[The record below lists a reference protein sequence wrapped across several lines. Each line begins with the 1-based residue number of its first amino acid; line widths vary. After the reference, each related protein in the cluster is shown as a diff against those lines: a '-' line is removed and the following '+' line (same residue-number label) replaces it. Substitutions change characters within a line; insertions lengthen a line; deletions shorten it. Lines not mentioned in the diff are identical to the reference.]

1 MTGPVLVELVRS
13 GVVESVHS
21 ASLLAVRAD
30 GTTALALG
38 TVDRPVF
45 PRSSNKPLQA
55 VGLLEAGWAPP
66 DEEALA
72 LATASHSGEP
82 KHLAVV
88 RRTLAAAGLDE
99 SHLACPALLP
109 LSEPAAHALLRAGGE
124 ATRLTM
130 NCSGKHAAM
139 LATCAARGWPTQG
152 YLDPQHP
159 VQQALTATIERLAG
173 ERVGHVAVDG
183 CGAPQHALTLTGLA
197 AAFRALATRDG
208 ACART
213 AEAMRTRPDLVGGT
227 GREVTELMVGID
239 GLVAKDGAEGV
250 FAAAL
255 ADGAAVTVKV
265 SDGATRAAVLVLVAG
280 LRALRVEADV
290 LDHLGRA
297 PVLGG
302 GVPVGELRP
311 SEALDSG
318 ARAVHWGAEGE

>member
-1 MTGPVLVELVRS
+1 VSTPVLVELVRS
-13 GVVESVHS
+13 GVVESVHR

-30 GTTALALG
+30 GSPAAVLG
-38 TVDRPVF
+38 EVDRPVF

-55 VGLLEAGWAPP
+55 VGLLEAGWSPP
-66 DEEALA
+66 DEQALA

-82 KHLAVV
+82 QHLEVV

-99 SHLACPALLP
+99 SHLRCPAMLP
-109 LSEPAAHALLRAGGE
+109 LSEPAAHALLRAG
-124 ATRLTM
+124 AQASPLTM

-139 LATCAARGWPTQG
+139 LATCVARGWPTAG
-152 YLDPQHP
+152 YLDPAHP
-159 VQQALTATIERLAG
+159 VQQALTATLERLAG
-173 ERVGHVAVDG
+173 ERVAHIAVDG

-197 AAFRALATRDG
+197 TAFRALATGDG

-213 AEAMRTRPDLVGGT
+213 AAAMRARPDLVGGPD
-227 GREVTELMVGID
+227 REVTDLMVGID

-255 ADGAAVTVKV
+255 PGGAAVAVKV
-265 SDGATRAAVLVLVAG
+265 ADGATRAAVPVLVGG
-280 LRALRVEADV
+280 LRALGVDADV
-290 LDHLGRA
+290 LDRLGRA

-311 SEALDSG
+311 SAALAQV
-318 ARAVHWGAEGE
+318 ARPVHWAREGE